1 MFITLVRILNA
12 VKIWSLLAAIL
23 LGCLLAGGVRAPWNG
38 YWIFAMGCWA
48 TLDVYWAIAARRT
61 PPTAEA
67 GGSRTNSLAIMSTY
81 SLYCLPLSSVPLLG
95 QRIMP
100 RLAAWE
106 LLGAILC
113 AFGVAFAIWARHV
126 LAENWNA
133 AATARGGLTLVQS
146 GPYAVVRH
154 PIYLGLLA
162 GIAGMILA
170 LGEVRALVLL
180 FGVEALLR
188 KMSQEESILRAKFPT
203 EYPQYERRVKRLLPW
218 IW

>member
-1 MFITLVRILNA
+1 
-12 VKIWSLLAAIL
+12 
-23 LGCLLAGGVRAPWNG
+23 
-38 YWIFAMGCWA
+38 
-48 TLDVYWAIAARRT
+48 
-61 PPTAEA
+61 
-67 GGSRTNSLAIMSTY
+67 
-81 SLYCLPLSSVPLLG
+81 
-95 QRIMP
+95 MP